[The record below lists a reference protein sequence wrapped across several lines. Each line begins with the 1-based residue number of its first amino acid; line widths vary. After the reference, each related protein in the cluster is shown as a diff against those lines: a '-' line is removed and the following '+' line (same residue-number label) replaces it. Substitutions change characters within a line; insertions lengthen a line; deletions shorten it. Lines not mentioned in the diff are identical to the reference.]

1 MAFVNMR
8 QELLGEI
15 SGLNFALAGTK
26 INEALT
32 LVYNEQRWSFQ
43 FVEGGWFTPGLVGG
57 TGFVGGST
65 VQSPGTITVTPY
77 SNQITGDATA
87 SAAWTGL
94 TGLPFL
100 TQYQIRSPY
109 YSLYNIIA
117 VDSTIPTA
125 VVLTIDRA
133 WMEPAQTNGAY
144 MMYQAYFP
152 TPATFKNFLS
162 AVDTTNNN
170 PMDYWSFT
178 RSDLDVVDPQRVNFD
193 QPAYFVPYQV
203 DQRPNSAT
211 LGQMLF
217 ELWPHPLNQLPYTW
231 RANIVGPPLVNPT
244 DTLPYPLTEECV
256 KWRAREV
263 LYLWKEAQKGDNL
276 ARGAG
281 ANWQF
286 LAQEAHAQYML
297 TLKEIKRT
305 DEGLVSPYWSKFRR
319 DLVSSGEPF
328 ATINGQLNVGRW

>member
-1 MAFVNMR
+1 MAYVNMR

-32 LVYNEQRWSFQ
+32 LVYNEQKWSFQ
-43 FVEGGWFTPGLVGG
+43 VVEGGWLTPGLVGG
-57 TGFVGGST
+57 TGFAGGST
-65 VQSPGTITVTPY
+65 VQSPGTITVAPF
-77 SNQITGDATA
+77 SDQITGNATA
-87 SAAWTGL
+87 SAAWL
-94 TGLPFL
+94 TAGFL
-100 TQYQIRSPY
+100 TLYQIRTPY

-117 VDSTIPTA
+117 VNSTNPNA
-125 VVLTIDRA
+125 VVLTIDRP
-133 WMEPAQTNGAY
+133 WMEPAQTNAGY

-152 TPATFKNFLS
+152 GPPTFKNWIS
-162 AVDTTNNN
+162 AVDPTNNN
-170 PMDYWSFT
+170 PMDWWSYT
-178 RSDLDVVDPQRVNFD
+178 RADLDVLDPQRVNFN
-193 QPAYFVPYQV
+193 QPKYFVPYQV

-217 ELWPHPLNQLPYTW
+217 ELWPHPLNQLPYSW
-231 RANIVGPPLVNPT
+231 RANIVGPPLVNGT

-305 DEGLVSPYWSKFRR
+305 DEGLVSLYWNKFRR
-319 DLVSSGEPF
+319 DLVSTGEPF
-328 ATINGQLNVGRW
+328 ATINGQLNIGRW